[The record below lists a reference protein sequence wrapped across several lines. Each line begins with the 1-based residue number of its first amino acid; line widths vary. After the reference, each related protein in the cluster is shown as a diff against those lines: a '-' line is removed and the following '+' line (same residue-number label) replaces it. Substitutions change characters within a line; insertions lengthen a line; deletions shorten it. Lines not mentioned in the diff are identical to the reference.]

1 MSLSVEK
8 ALEYATKKHS
18 GQKRIGGEDY
28 ITHPVEVCNIV
39 KKWGYGDE
47 YQITAL
53 FHDLLE
59 DTDAT
64 ENEILELSNSEVL
77 EAVKLLTK
85 KKPCNMNSYISGIKR
100 NKIAFVVKGADRLHN
115 IRSAYCTS
123 RRFRK
128 KYVKETNEYYIDF
141 TPEIKPAIDEL
152 EKSLDRQ

>member
-1 MSLSVEK
+1 MSLSIEK
-8 ALEYATKKHS
+8 ALEYAAKKHK

-28 ITHPVEVCNIV
+28 IIHPIAVSKIV
-39 KKWGYGDE
+39 KDWGYGAE

-64 ENEILELSNSEVL
+64 EDEILALSNSEVL

-85 KKPCNMNSYISGIKR
+85 KKPCNMNSYIAGIKR

-128 KYVKETNEYYIDF
+128 KYVKETNDYYIDF
-141 TPEIKPAIDEL
+141 TPEIKPAINEL
-152 EKSLDRQ
+152 EKSLDKQ